1 MMTMYMT
8 PYQRARLRNMA
19 MDDRV
24 ARNFGLASNDVHI
37 PVDVKEEN
45 DAFILFAIVP
55 GLSAEDIE
63 IEVLNDTI
71 SVSGEFKREAEDD
84 EVFLRSER
92 PYGKFRRSF
101 RFATKLV
108 ADNAEANLENGIL
121 SLRVPKVPEAQPKNI
136 KVKTK

>member
-8 PYQRARLRNMA
+8 PYQRARLRSMA
-19 MDDRV
+19 MNDRV
-24 ARNFGLASNDVHI
+24 ARNLALKSNDIHV
-37 PVDVKEEN
+37 PVDIKDEN
-45 DAFILFAIVP
+45 DAFVLYAIVP
-55 GLSAEDIE
+55 GLSAEDID

-71 SVSGEFKREAEDD
+71 SISGEFNNEVEDD

-108 ADNAEANLENGIL
+108 ADQAEANLDNGIL
-121 SLRVPKVPEAQPKNI
+121 RLHIPKVPEAQPKNI

>member
-1 MMTMYMT
+1 MTMYMT
-8 PYQRARLRNMA
+8 PYQRARLRSMA
-19 MDDRV
+19 MNDRV
-24 ARNFGLASNDVHI
+24 ARNLALKSNDIHV
-37 PVDVKEEN
+37 PVDIKDEN
-45 DAFILFAIVP
+45 DAFVLYAIVP
-55 GLSAEDIE
+55 GLSAEDID

-71 SVSGEFKREAEDD
+71 SISGEFKNEVDDD

-92 PYGKFRRSF
+92 PNGNFRRSF

>member
-19 MDDRV
+19 LNDRV

-71 SVSGEFKREAEDD
+71 SVSGEFKRDAEDD
-84 EVFLRSER
+84 EVFVRSER

-108 ADNAEANLENGIL
+108 ADNADANLENGIL

>member
-8 PYQRARLRNMA
+8 PNQRARLRNMA
-19 MDDRV
+19 MNDRV
-24 ARNFGLASNDVHI
+24 ARNFGLARNDVHI

-45 DAFILFAIVP
+45 EAFILFAIVP

-71 SVSGEFKREAEDD
+71 SVSGEFKRDAEDD
-84 EVFLRSER
+84 DVFLRSER

>member
-8 PYQRARLRNMA
+8 PYQRARLRSMA
-19 MDDRV
+19 MNDRV
-24 ARNFGLASNDVHI
+24 ARNLALKSNDIHV
-37 PVDVKEEN
+37 PVDIKDEN
-45 DAFILFAIVP
+45 DAFVLYAIVP
-55 GLSAEDIE
+55 GLSAEDID

-71 SVSGEFKREAEDD
+71 SISGEFKNEVDDD

-92 PYGKFRRSF
+92 PNGNFRRSF

>member
-19 MDDRV
+19 LNDRV

-71 SVSGEFKREAEDD
+71 SVSGEFKRDAEDD
-84 EVFLRSER
+84 EVFVRSER

>member
-19 MDDRV
+19 MNDRV